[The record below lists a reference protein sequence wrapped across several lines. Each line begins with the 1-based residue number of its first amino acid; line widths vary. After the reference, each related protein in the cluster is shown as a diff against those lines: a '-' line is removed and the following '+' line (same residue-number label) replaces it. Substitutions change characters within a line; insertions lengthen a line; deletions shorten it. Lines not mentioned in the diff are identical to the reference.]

1 MLLVLALGVLAALSL
16 SDTQAQ
22 TQNSTATNITFYAGE
37 LYDANGTLQH
47 GAFGVI
53 MTNLT
58 SPGPTLNFTAGQT
71 VNLTLVNVGKV
82 GHGWAL
88 TDQPQT
94 NATVLFN
101 ATIANAT
108 TPLAPNATGSVNFTI
123 ANAGTYYYICPV
135 PGHVAL
141 GMWGMVNVTAAINA
155 SVSPTPTTSTSAS
168 PSPTSTS
175 SASPTSTV
183 TTSPTHTATATPSKS
198 PTPSPTIPELS
209 AIVLIGI
216 MAAAVAT
223 ALIGKKRLNIPV
235 A

>member
-1 MLLVLALGVLAALSL
+1 MLLVLALGALAELSL
-16 SDTQAQ
+16 WDTQAQ
-22 TQNSTATNITFYAGE
+22 TQTTTTNVTLYAGE

-47 GAFGVI
+47 GAFGTV
-53 MTNLT
+53 MDNLT

-108 TPLAPNATGSVNFTI
+108 TPLAPNASGSVNFTI
-123 ANAGTYYYICPV
+123 GNAGTYYYICPV

-141 GMWGMVNVTAAINA
+141 GMWGIVNVTAATNV
-155 SVSPTPTTSTSAS
+155 SVSPTPSTSASAS
-168 PSPTSTS
+168 PSPSSSS
-175 SASPTSTV
+175 SASPTSTE
-183 TTSPTHTATATPSKS
+183 TATPTSTATATPSKS

-209 AIVLIGI
+209 AIALIGI

-223 ALIGKKRLNIPV
+223 ALIAKKRLNIPV